1 MKLSFAICFLLPV
14 IAWSFVRDM
23 HLPSLVRLKA
33 HNTQLSAFNG
43 RTLTVP
49 EHINA
54 KMFAQVG
61 INHTH
66 VPPVGKFRLD
76 ATIPA
81 AIMQK
86 NLDDYIQEALRQTKG
101 RALYNGWRN
110 GVIPPYAMKDIV
122 NVLVS
127 FLLEPMIGE
136 LCHANNLEVRIAYC
150 DALLEVLQLTNA
162 THNLLHSLVMWRK

>member
-1 MKLSFAICFLLPV
+1 
-14 IAWSFVRDM
+14 M
-23 HLPSLVRLKA
+23 HLSSLVRFKA
-33 HNTQLSAFNG
+33 RNTELSAYNG
-43 RTLTVP
+43 RSLTVP
-49 EHINA
+49 EHIST

-66 VPPVGKFRLD
+66 VPPLGKFRLD

-81 AIMQK
+81 ATMQK
-86 NLDDYIQEALRQTKG
+86 NLDDYIQEAMRQTKG

-122 NVLVS
+122 GVIVS

-136 LCHANNLEVRIAYC
+136 LCHANNLEVMCA
-150 DALLEVLQLTNA
+150 AL
-162 THNLLHSLVMWRK
+162 

>member
-1 MKLSFAICFLLPV
+1 MKLFFTICLLWPLV
-14 IAWSFVRDM
+14 VWSFVRDM
-23 HLPSLVRLKA
+23 HLSSLVRFKA
-33 HNTQLSAFNG
+33 RNTELSAFNG

-49 EHINA
+49 EHIST

-66 VPPVGKFRLD
+66 VPPLGKFRLD

-81 AIMQK
+81 ATMQK
-86 NLDDYIQEALRQTKG
+86 NLDDYIQEAMRQTKG
-101 RALYNGWRN
+101 RALHNGWRN

-122 NVLVS
+122 GVLVS

-136 LCHANNLEVRIAYC
+136 LCHANNLEVTLNY
-150 DALLEVLQLTNA
+150 N
-162 THNLLHSLVMWRK
+162 S